1 MCRAEQSTD
10 PIKSGGNLVRSGPG
24 GVTYGLRFGREVP
37 GANGRRGSMA
47 GGGWEDRRPVA
58 TLCSPVD
65 QLNAAQP
72 LDQPSA
78 APPEVSAPLLLRSLG
93 ANLESGRGLLA
104 LDPNDRILVAS
115 EEARH
120 LLDLPEGCEGHRLAE
135 LGADYRLL
143 RVVDACRHAEAAV
156 EREIADP
163 GQVVVVRAFP
173 VPHKRVSAMILVR
186 DETRLRRLERVRRD
200 FVTNVSHELR
210 TPITAIR
217 LMVETLQKG
226 ALDQREVAGQFVQRI
241 AMEVGHMT
249 QMVEE
254 LLELSTIE
262 SGGRPLSLEP
272 VAVAELLGTID
283 RLMPLA
289 EERRLQVSVEIAEG
303 TPPLLGDARQL
314 GQVLRNLVHN
324 AIKFTPAEGRI
335 TVTAGPVDEGRR
347 VELRVSDSG
356 VGIRPEDLS
365 RIFERFW
372 KADSSRQRD
381 GEGSGLG
388 LAIARHVVEAHGGSI
403 RVDSMPRRGAT
414 FIVDLPAAI
423 DAGAAVFITP

>member
-1 MCRAEQSTD
+1 MDS
-10 PIKSGGNLVRSGPG
+10 PSP
-24 GVTYGLRFGREVP
+24 
-37 GANGRRGSMA
+37 
-47 GGGWEDRRPVA
+47 A
-58 TLCSPVD
+58 T
-65 QLNAAQP
+65 
-72 LDQPSA
+72 
-78 APPEVSAPLLLRSLG
+78 PEVSAPLLLRTLG
-93 ANLESGRGLLA
+93 AHMESGHGLVA

-115 EEARH
+115 EAARH

-135 LGADYRLL
+135 LGVDYRLL

-156 EREIADP
+156 EREVSDP
-163 GQVVVVRAFP
+163 GRVVVVRAFP
-173 VPHKRVSAMILVR
+173 VPHKRVSAMVLVR

-226 ALDQREVAGQFVQRI
+226 ALGQPEVAGHFVQRI
-241 AMEVGHMT
+241 ALEVGHMT

-262 SGGRPLSLEP
+262 SGGRPLSFEP

-283 RLMPLA
+283 RLLPLA
-289 EERRLQVSVEIAEG
+289 EERRLEVTVEVAEG
-303 TPPLLGDARQL
+303 TPPLLGDARRL

-324 AIKFTPAEGRI
+324 AIKFTPPEGRI
-335 TVTAGPVDEGRR
+335 IVTAGPAEDGRR
-347 VELRVSDSG
+347 VELRVSDTG
-356 VGIRPEDLS
+356 VGIRPEDLP

-388 LAIARHVVEAHGGSI
+388 LAIASHVVEAHGGSI
-403 RVDSMPRRGAT
+403 RVESAPRRGAT
-414 FIVDLPAAI
+414 FIVDLPALV
-423 DAGAAVFITP
+423 DAEVPEPEGAFTIP

>member
-1 MCRAEQSTD
+1 MDVAPS
-10 PIKSGGNLVRSGPG
+10 
-24 GVTYGLRFGREVP
+24 RFPEAP
-37 GANGRRGSMA
+37 
-47 GGGWEDRRPVA
+47 A
-58 TLCSPVD
+58 T
-65 QLNAAQP
+65 AAV
-72 LDQPSA
+72 
-78 APPEVSAPLLLRSLG
+78 EVSAPLLMRSLG
-93 ANLESGRGLLA
+93 ANLESGRGLVA
-104 LDPNDRILVAS
+104 LDPTDRILVAS

-120 LLDLPEGCEGHRLAE
+120 LLNLPEGCEGHRLAE

-173 VPHKRVSAMILVR
+173 VPHKRVSVMVLVR

-217 LMVETLQKG
+217 LLVETLQKG
-226 ALDQREVAGQFVQRI
+226 ALGQPEVATQFVQRI
-241 AMEVGHMT
+241 ALEVGHMT

-262 SGGRPLSLEP
+262 SADRPLHLEP
-272 VAVAELLGTID
+272 VAVAELLRTVD
-283 RLMPLA
+283 RLLPLA
-289 EERRLQVSVEIAEG
+289 EERGQQVTVEVAAG
-303 TPPLLGDARQL
+303 TPPLLGDARRL

-324 AIKFTPAEGRI
+324 AIKFTPAGGQISITARPLGEGS
-335 TVTAGPVDEGRR
+335 R
-347 VELRVSDSG
+347 VELRVSDTG
-356 VGIRPEDLS
+356 VGIRPEDMP
-365 RIFERFW
+365 RIWERFW

-388 LAIARHVVEAHGGSI
+388 LAIARHVVEVHGGSI
-403 RVDSMPRRGAT
+403 SVESKPQLGAT
-414 FIVDLPAAI
+414 FIVDLPTAPGPAFT
-423 DAGAAVFITP
+423 GP